1 MIILILISIWNSLEE
16 RKVNQKIDE
25 LMHKVKLLTVI
36 AHTECDDLPNMWDT
50 PEFKIASLERK
61 LRCLEFFLLSRIY
74 QDKDKS
80 DNQESQ

>member
-16 RKVNQKIDE
+16 RKANQKIDE
-25 LMHKVKLLTVI
+25 LMQKVII
-36 AHTECDDLPNMWDT
+36 AHTECDDLPNRWDT

-61 LRCLEFFLLSRIY
+61 LRNLEFFLLSRIY
-74 QDKDKS
+74 QEKDIS